1 VVKRITA
8 QRVPHGENVLGGS
21 NHYCCHPDCCFCGIG
36 NSDVGQVHWEL
47 TLYTVERCEIRGK
60 LLDLLTKEKIVLA
73 FNERRYS
80 DGDEFKGEGDGCF
93 E

>member
-1 VVKRITA
+1 M
-8 QRVPHGENVLGGS
+8 
-21 NHYCCHPDCCFCGIG
+21 
-36 NSDVGQVHWEL
+36 GQVHWEL